1 MRKIRKT
8 LLVALLIVFLLALSN
23 VLASALSAGEV
34 QEYSM
39 NNSGKL
45 QVVGNIEFTQVDNII
60 TVTHNH
66 ACKVGYLDGEKYRI
80 LCANENDDGS
90 YSFALPDGATD
101 VLIVVSGDVNFD
113 GRVTAA
119 DVARLNAHIIGKNTI
134 GADELFAG
142 DVDGDGNETASDLS
156 KMVDDILRSTH
167 LAPIGHHYLNG
178 WCIICGN
185 AQSTKPT
192 ITINNP
198 TGTAGSEIM
207 VTFDMTNS
215 PSLYAMRLILNY
227 DATALELISAESG
240 EAVRD
245 FSYTSP
251 SRLKNGCAFMW
262 YANDPVTA
270 NGTVLTLVFKISNNA
285 EPGTYSITMTC
296 DSSNTYDADDKD
308 VELVFA
314 GGNIVVN
321 D

>member
-1 MRKIRKT
+1 
-8 LLVALLIVFLLALSN
+8 
-23 VLASALSAGEV
+23 
-34 QEYSM
+34 
-39 NNSGKL
+39 
-45 QVVGNIEFTQVDNII
+45 
-60 TVTHNH
+60 
-66 ACKVGYLDGEKYRI
+66 
-80 LCANENDDGS
+80 
-90 YSFALPDGATD
+90 
-101 VLIVVSGDVNFD
+101 
-113 GRVTAA
+113 
-119 DVARLNAHIIGKNTI
+119 
-134 GADELFAG
+134 
-142 DVDGDGNETASDLS
+142 
-156 KMVDDILRSTH
+156 
-167 LAPIGHHYLNG
+167 
-178 WCIICGN
+178 
-185 AQSTKPT
+185 
-192 ITINNP
+192 
-198 TGTAGSEIM
+198 M